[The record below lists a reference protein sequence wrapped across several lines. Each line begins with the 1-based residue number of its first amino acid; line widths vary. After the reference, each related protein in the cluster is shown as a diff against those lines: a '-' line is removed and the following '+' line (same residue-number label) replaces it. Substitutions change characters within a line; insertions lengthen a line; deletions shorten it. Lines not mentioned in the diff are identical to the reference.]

1 MEWNKW
7 VGKIVFVKLDD
18 GQFFSNSKILTYEEP
33 FMSLTDKYGLPA
45 VINVNHIL
53 KIREEEKC
61 GKD

>member
-1 MEWNKW
+1 MEWNNW

-33 FMSLTDKYGLPA
+33 FLSLTDKFGLPA

-53 KIREEEKC
+53 KIREEQN
-61 GKD
+61 G

>member
-1 MEWNKW
+1 METMDWNKW

-18 GQFFSNSKILTYEEP
+18 GQFFSNSEILTYEDP

-53 KIREEEKC
+53 KIREE
-61 GKD
+61 G